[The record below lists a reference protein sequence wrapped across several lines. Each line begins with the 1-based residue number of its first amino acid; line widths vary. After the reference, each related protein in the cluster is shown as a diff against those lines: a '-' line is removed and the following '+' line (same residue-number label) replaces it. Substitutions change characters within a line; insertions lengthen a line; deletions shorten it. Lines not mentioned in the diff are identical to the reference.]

1 MTQPASPVPQ
11 QVQPSHPARELLAR
25 YKAVFQ
31 HAWAH
36 RAELA
41 GPARH
46 ANELAFLPAA
56 LSLQDTPV
64 HPAPR
69 RLAWGLMILFVLA
82 LLWSV
87 LGKVDIVA

>member
-1 MTQPASPVPQ
+1 MTDNTASPMR
-11 QVQPSHPARELLAR
+11 HPIRELLER

-41 GPARH
+41 GPERH
-46 ANELAFLPAA
+46 TNELAFLPAA

-64 HPAPR
+64 HPAP
-69 RLAWGLMILFVLA
+69 AAPGLGV
-82 LLWSV
+82 
-87 LGKVDIVA
+87 